1 MSLPAVDEV
10 EEAAEESGKTVQ
22 RYVWLARL
30 SDELLDMVDKKKIG
44 IPRLFQFFI
53 IKLLMFI
60 ICKNHVCVVGALR
73 PCS

>member
-30 SDELLDMVDKKKIG
+30 SDELLDMVDKK
-44 IPRLFQFFI
+44 
-53 IKLLMFI
+53 
-60 ICKNHVCVVGALR
+60 
-73 PCS
+73 